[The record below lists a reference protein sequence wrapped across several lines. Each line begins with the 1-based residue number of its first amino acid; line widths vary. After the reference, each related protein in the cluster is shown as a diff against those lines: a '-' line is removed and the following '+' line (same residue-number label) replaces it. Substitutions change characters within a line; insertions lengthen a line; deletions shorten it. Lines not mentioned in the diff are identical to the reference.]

1 MEELQEALSEKGV
14 TVSTHPQKGRCIF
27 TTRDFS
33 PGEVIISQEPYVSVP
48 TKTKTGPSAKC
59 EWCFT
64 STNVKKC
71 SACQVVYYCGAT
83 CQKSD
88 WKLHRFECQSL
99 FKVERDRIKSLAP
112 TIRLMVK
119 LYLRR
124 KLQSENNIPTTAM
137 DNYALVELLVSH
149 MSDIDEKQLVL
160 YAQMANLVNLILQW
174 TDINIKE
181 IAENFSKFACNAHT
195 ICDSEL
201 KPLGTGLYPV
211 ISIINH
217 SCLPNSVLVFEGRL
231 AVVRAVQHIKK
242 GTEVLI
248 SYIETAGSTITR
260 QKALK
265 EQYFFSCTCP
275 RCIKLGQID
284 DIQESAILEGYS
296 CKDSRCK
303 GFLLRDSEDKGFIC
317 QQCGLLREK
326 EEVMNLAGEIK
337 SMSERASLSSSSGH
351 KRDAIVMYKSI
362 EELELRLFHAF
373 SINLM
378 RTRETLL
385 KMFMELQ
392 DWKEA
397 LEYCRLTIPVYQR
410 VYQGFHPLLG
420 LQYYTCGKLEWL
432 LGESEEAFK
441 SLSKAMDILR
451 ITHGTKSSFM
461 KELSFKLEEARAEVS
476 YKLST
481 RKEDGEGFQD

>member
-1 MEELQEALSEKGV
+1 MNLPLV
-14 TVSTHPQKGRCIF
+14 LL
-27 TTRDFS
+27 
-33 PGEVIISQEPYVSVP
+33 GEVIISQEPYVSVP
-48 TKTKTGPSAKC
+48 TKTQTGSSAKC

-83 CQKSD
+83 CQKTD

-99 FKVERDRIKSLAP
+99 LKVERDRIKSLAP

-149 MSDIDEKQLVL
+149 MSDIDEKQLLL
-160 YAQMANLVNLILQW
+160 YAQMANLVHLILQW

-217 SCLPNSVLVFEGRL
+217 SCLPNSVLVFEGRM

-337 SMSERASLSSSSGH
+337 SMSERASLSSSSGRILH
-351 KRDAIVMYKSI
+351 LD
-362 EELELRLFHAF
+362 L
-373 SINLM
+373 
-378 RTRETLL
+378 
-385 KMFMELQ
+385 
-392 DWKEA
+392 
-397 LEYCRLTIPVYQR
+397 
-410 VYQGFHPLLG
+410 
-420 LQYYTCGKLEWL
+420 
-432 LGESEEAFK
+432 
-441 SLSKAMDILR
+441 DI
-451 ITHGTKSSFM
+451 IY
-461 KELSFKLEEARAEVS
+461 S
-476 YKLST
+476 Y
-481 RKEDGEGFQD
+481 